1 MQPTKRL
8 CSKAPNKVHGVTFV
22 EDTMEDDGERL
33 VSTLPPPTRPFPPC
47 LPPTRRP
54 SVEPQ
59 IIVFSLTSK
68 RNLYSD
74 TQFLEAF

>member
-33 VSTLPPPTRPFPPC
+33 VSTLPPPPAPF
-47 LPPTRRP
+47 LP
-54 SVEPQ
+54 V
-59 IIVFSLTSK
+59 SLLLEDHQW
-68 RNLYSD
+68 NLK
-74 TQFLEAF
+74 